1 MPIKEIT
8 IQSHFIMVGGA
19 LIDLGKVWR
28 GSINGNEIVELCFI
42 GGGKLEIY
50 RADIE
55 DIPIADSTIILEQ
68 NLFYQLKAYL
78 MVNLKPIEIV

>member
-19 LIDLGKVWR
+19 LIDLGKVWS
-28 GSINGNEIVELCFI
+28 GSMNGNEIKLFFM

-50 RADIE
+50 HADVE
-55 DIPIADSTIILEQ
+55 DIPIADSTIVLDK
-68 NLFYQLKAYL
+68 NLFYQLRAYL
-78 MVNLKPIEIV
+78 TVNLKLIEIV